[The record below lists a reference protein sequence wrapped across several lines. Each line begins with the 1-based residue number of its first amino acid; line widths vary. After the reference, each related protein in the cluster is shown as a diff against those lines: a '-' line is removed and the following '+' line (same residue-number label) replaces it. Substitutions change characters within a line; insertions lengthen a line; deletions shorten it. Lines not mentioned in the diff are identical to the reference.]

1 MVSQDLMIEE
11 RVSGTTEGYKI
22 FAIGDIHGCLWS
34 LEKLLNILPVNWS
47 KDLVV
52 FLGDY
57 IDRGPDPKGV
67 IEKVLELKEL
77 YRDKIISLK
86 GNHEWMFERFLKGID
101 IDIFLYNGGET
112 TLKSYYKNGK
122 LEIPEDHLNF
132 LKELKLYYET
142 QDYIFVHAGLR
153 PGKKLEEQNEK
164 DLLWI
169 RESFYF
175 SEYKFPKTVIFG
187 HTPFYTPLI
196 LDDRIGIDTGCVYG
210 GKLTAIELPSKKIYQ
225 IDCGGEII

>member
-1 MVSQDLMIEE
+1 MVSQDLMTEE
-11 RVSGTTEGYKI
+11 HVSGTNKDYKI

-34 LEKLLNILPVNWS
+34 LEKLLNILPVNWG
-47 KDLVV
+47 KDLVI

-67 IEKVLELKEL
+67 IEKMLELKEL
-77 YRDKIISLK
+77 YGDKIIPLK

-101 IDIFLYNGGET
+101 VDIFLYNGGGA
-112 TLKSYYKNGK
+112 TLKSYYKDGELK
-122 LEIPEDHLNF
+122 IPEEHLNF

-142 QDYIFVHAGLR
+142 EDYIFVHAGLR
-153 PGKKLEEQNEK
+153 PGKKLEEQNEE

-175 SEYKFPKTVIFG
+175 SEYKFPKTIVFG
-187 HTPFYTPLI
+187 HTPFPVPLI
-196 LDDRIGIDTGCVYG
+196 LNDRIGIDTGCVYG

>member
-1 MVSQDLMIEE
+1 MTEE
-11 RVSGTTEGYKI
+11 HVSGTNKDYKI

-34 LEKLLNILPVNWS
+34 LEKLLNILPVNWG
-47 KDLVV
+47 KDLVI

-57 IDRGPDPKGV
+57 IDRGPNPKGV

-77 YRDKIISLK
+77 YGDKIIPLK
-86 GNHEWMFERFLKGID
+86 GNHEWMFERFLK
-101 IDIFLYNGGET
+101 
-112 TLKSYYKNGK
+112 SYYKDGELK
-122 LEIPEDHLNF
+122 IPEEHLNF

-142 QDYIFVHAGLR
+142 EDYIFVHAGLR
-153 PGKKLEEQNEK
+153 PGKKLEEQNEE

-175 SEYKFPKTVIFG
+175 SEYKFPKTIVFG
-187 HTPFYTPLI
+187 HTPFPVPLI
-196 LDDRIGIDTGCVYG
+196 LNDRIGIDTGCVYG

>member
-1 MVSQDLMIEE
+1 MVSQDLMIEGQD
-11 RVSGTTEGYKI
+11 SGTIKI

-34 LEKLLNILPVNWS
+34 LEKLLDILPVNWG

-67 IEKVLELKEL
+67 IEKILELKEL
-77 YRDKIISLK
+77 YGEKIITLK

-101 IDIFLYNGGET
+101 TDIFLYNGGGA
-112 TLKSYYKNGK
+112 TLRGYYKNGY
-122 LEIPEDHLNF
+122 LEIPEEHLKF
-132 LKELKLYYET
+132 LKELRLYYET
-142 QDYIFVHAGLR
+142 SDYIFVHAGLR
-153 PGKKLEEQNEK
+153 PGKSLEEQKEE

-175 SEYKFPKTVIFG
+175 SEYKFSKIVVFG
-187 HTPFYTPLI
+187 HTPFPAPLI
-196 LDDRIGIDTGCVYG
+196 LEDRIGIDTGCVYG
-210 GKLTAIELPSKKIYQ
+210 GALTAIELPSKKTYQ
-225 IDCGGEII
+225 IECGGVMV

>member
-1 MVSQDLMIEE
+1 MIEGQD
-11 RVSGTTEGYKI
+11 SGTIKI

-34 LEKLLNILPVNWS
+34 LEKLLDILPVNWG

-67 IEKVLELKEL
+67 IEKILELKEL
-77 YRDKIISLK
+77 YGEKIITLK

-101 IDIFLYNGGET
+101 TDIFLYNGGGA
-112 TLKSYYKNGK
+112 TLRGYYKNGY
-122 LEIPEDHLNF
+122 LEIPEEHLKF
-132 LKELKLYYET
+132 LKELRLYYET
-142 QDYIFVHAGLR
+142 SDYIFVHAGLR
-153 PGKKLEEQNEK
+153 PGKSLEEQKEE

-175 SEYKFPKTVIFG
+175 SEYKFSKIVVFG
-187 HTPFYTPLI
+187 HTPFPAPLI
-196 LDDRIGIDTGCVYG
+196 LEDRIGIDTGCVYG
-210 GKLTAIELPSKKIYQ
+210 GALTAIELPSKKTYQ
-225 IDCGGEII
+225 IECGGVIV

>member
-1 MVSQDLMIEE
+1 MVSQDLMIEGQD
-11 RVSGTTEGYKI
+11 SGTIKI

-34 LEKLLNILPVNWS
+34 LEKLLDILPVNWG

-67 IEKVLELKEL
+67 IEKILELKEL
-77 YRDKIISLK
+77 YGEKIITLK

-101 IDIFLYNGGET
+101 TDIFLYNGGGA
-112 TLKSYYKNGK
+112 TLRGYYKNGY
-122 LEIPEDHLNF
+122 LEIPEEHLKF
-132 LKELKLYYET
+132 LKELRLYYET
-142 QDYIFVHAGLR
+142 SDYIFVHAGLR
-153 PGKKLEEQNEK
+153 PGKSLEEQKEE

-175 SEYKFPKTVIFG
+175 SEYKFSKIVVFG
-187 HTPFYTPLI
+187 HTPFPAPLI
-196 LDDRIGIDTGCVYG
+196 LEDRIGIDTGCVYG
-210 GKLTAIELPSKKIYQ
+210 GALTAIELPSKKTYQ
-225 IDCGGEII
+225 IECGGVIV